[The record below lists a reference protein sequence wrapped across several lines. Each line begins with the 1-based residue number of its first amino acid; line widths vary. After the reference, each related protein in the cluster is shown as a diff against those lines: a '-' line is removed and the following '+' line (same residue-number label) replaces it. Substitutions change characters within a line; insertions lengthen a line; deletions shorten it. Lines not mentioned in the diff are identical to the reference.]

1 MISVFTA
8 AGACCRA
15 ACSVM
20 ADDMQTAWST
30 NKVRAGVVRTKRL
43 QVKTTAGSVFS
54 PGKITLGELFFLGK
68 NFSVEK
74 KEKRKKKKKK
84 KKKKRKKKKTATRI
98 LN

>member
-15 ACSVM
+15 VCSVM

-43 QVKTTAGSVFS
+43 QEQTTAGSVFS
-54 PGKITLGELFFLGK
+54 PGKITLGVIFSRKEFLRG
-68 NFSVEK
+68 
-74 KEKRKKKKKK
+74 K
-84 KKKKRKKKKTATRI
+84 KKKKRKKKKTAPRI